1 MEESFKDT
9 EFSEVQEND
18 ENKVVAVLNYTITV
32 NEYEAAFREFQKK
45 YVYPKSYVMTAGFAI
60 ILVVYIWQL
69 IKDPSYQIAWFL
81 SIVSLFSIV
90 FMWYNPHKIRKNLIK
105 SIQHIKDDRYTTE
118 ISESGIKISVEIAET
133 DETNEDVE
141 IEPTFISYE
150 LDNPEIIE
158 NNEMFIVYLKK
169 RMFYVIPKRDIDDGE
184 RKILT
189 DVFSGKL
196 GKRYFKK

>member
-105 SIQHIKDDRYTTE
+105 SIGHIKDDRYTTE
-118 ISESGIKISVEIAET
+118 ISESGIKISVEISET

-150 LDNPEIIE
+150 LDSPEVIE

-169 RMFYVIPKRDIDDGE
+169 KMFYVIPKRDIDDGQ
-184 RKILT
+184 RRILS
-189 DVFSGKL
+189 DVFIEKL

>member
-18 ENKVVAVLNYTITV
+18 ENKVVAVLNYTIAV

-45 YVYPKSYVMTAGFAI
+45 YVYPKNYIMTAGFAI

-69 IKDPSYQIAWFL
+69 FKDPSYQIAWFL

-105 SIQHIKDDRYTTE
+105 SIGHIKDDRYTTE
-118 ISESGIKISVEIAET
+118 ISEAGIKISVEIAET

-169 RMFYVIPKRDIDDGE
+169 RMFYVIPKRDIDDGKS
-184 RKILT
+184 RILS
-189 DVFSGKL
+189 DVFIEKL
-196 GKRYFKK
+196 GKRYFRK